1 MNTVTSQHKKDTAK
15 AFKFAIV
22 SISTSRYEKY
32 GSVTSPVGADDIS
45 GKIMMDMVE
54 ANGHHLIDYCLVSDK
69 MSAIKEAVSEAI
81 RTGAD
86 IVITTGGTGLTP
98 SDVTIESVVPMFDR
112 QMPGFG
118 ELFRYKSIEQ
128 IGSAVIL
135 TRADAGIIGGSAVFC
150 LPGSPGA
157 VELALS
163 EIILPEA
170 GHIVKH
176 IENFKLES

>member
-1 MNTVTSQHKKDTAK
+1 MDSVTHEHRKDARK
-15 AFKFAIV
+15 SLGFYLI
-22 SISTSRYEKY
+22 SISTSRFAKY
-32 GSVTSPVGADDIS
+32 GSARSPEDAEDIS
-45 GKIMMDMVE
+45 GELMVE
-54 ANGHHLIDYCLVSDK
+54 LVKKNGHHVLGYELVSDESSDIK
-69 MSAIKEAVSEAI
+69 KAVLDALQKEA
-81 RTGAD
+81 D
-86 IVITTGGTGLTP
+86 IIVTTGGTGLTP
-98 SDVTIESVVPMFDR
+98 TDVTVESLVPMFEK

-135 TRADAGIIGGSAVFC
+135 TRAAAGIIRDKAIFC

-170 GHIVKH
+170 GHVVKH
-176 IENFKLES
+176 IR

>member
-1 MNTVTSQHKKDTAK
+1 MDSVTQKHKKDTK
-15 AFKFAIV
+15 KSLGFYLI
-22 SISTSRYEKY
+22 SISTSRFARY
-32 GSVTSPVGADDIS
+32 GSARSPEDAEDIS
-45 GKIMMDMVE
+45 GELMERLVE
-54 ANGHHLIDYCLVSDK
+54 GSGHNVLGYELVSDEPSDIK
-69 MSAIKEAVSEAI
+69 GAVMDALQKEA
-81 RTGAD
+81 D
-86 IVITTGGTGLTP
+86 IIVTTGGTGLTP
-98 SDVTIESVVPMFDR
+98 TDVTIESLTPMFEKL
-112 QMPGFG
+112 MPGFG

-135 TRADAGIIGGSAVFC
+135 TRAAAGIAGNKAIFC

-176 IENFKLES
+176 IR

>member
-1 MNTVTSQHKKDTAK
+1 MNTVSLQHKKDVAK
-15 AFKFAIV
+15 TFKFAII

-32 GSVTSPVGADDIS
+32 GSGTSPVGADDIS
-45 GKIMMDMVE
+45 GKIMMDLIEV
-54 ANGHHLIDYCLVSDK
+54 NGHHLVDYCLVSDEI
-69 MSAIKEAVSEAI
+69 SAIKEAVTEAI
-81 RTGAD
+81 LKGAD

-135 TRADAGIIGGSAVFC
+135 TRADAGTIGGSAVFC
-150 LPGSPGA
+150 LPGSPSA

-176 IENFKLES
+176 IR